1 MKLSNLFMIALLA
14 GTLGVFGCSDDPPAN
29 GNGGS
34 GGEGTAGTGG
44 SGTAGTGG
52 SGTAGTGGTGGG
64 GIDLGCDEGN
74 CTAGSEAEMDCEAL
88 TAACIA
94 DEIANEEECIA
105 AGNLIFCGGD
115 GAGGNGGNGGN
126 GGSGGAP
133 DPDAVCDEGA
143 CAEPGEVQDQC
154 KTVLEACLIAE
165 PEENWDECVIGVQL
179 IICKI

>member
-1 MKLSNLFMIALLA
+1 MKLANLFLITALV
-14 GTLGVFGCSDDPPAN
+14 GTVAAIGCSEDTTNP
-29 GNGGS
+29 GGS
-34 GGEGTAGTGG
+34 GGTAGTGGTAGSGGGTAGTGG
-44 SGTAGTGG
+44 S
-52 SGTAGTGGTGGG
+52 

-74 CTAGSEAEMDCEAL
+74 CTAGSEAKMDCETL

-126 GGSGGAP
+126 GGTGGSGGAP

-154 KTVLEACLIAE
+154 KAVLDACLIAE

>member
-1 MKLSNLFMIALLA
+1 MKLAQFFVIAVLA
-14 GTLGVFGCSDDPPAN
+14 GTLGVLGCDDETST
-29 GNGGS
+29 GGS
-34 GGEGTAGTGG
+34 GG

-52 SGTAGTGGTGGG
+52 GGTGGGGTGGGGTGGGGG

-74 CTAGSEAEMDCEAL
+74 CTPDSEAKMDCETL

-115 GAGGNGGNGGN
+115 GAGGNGGNGG
-126 GGSGGAP
+126 SGGAP
-133 DPDAVCDEGA
+133 DPGEVCDEGA
-143 CAEPGEVQDQC
+143 CAEPGDVQDQC